1 MNIYMDGDIAYLPS
15 AGGIGI
21 YFSSPATIGAGGS
34 GSSGAATSVQLK
46 KIVNSLDVAPWGE
59 DNQFPQNIVKEIDS
73 SGVAKRAIAFKSAA
87 LLGRGVRLGR
97 LVGYEKDGSEIIE
110 PVQPG
115 AYSEVEDIFEENNN
129 FDRFYTEF
137 FQDFVTFRNC
147 FPEGILSKDG
157 KKLRRWVHQ
166 ESCDCRFKNM
176 DDKGKINTVYLSKMW
191 SPTKDQYVKY
201 KKQIST
207 SETSNNFLDNKYMK
221 SLPAIDMYNPV
232 ESLTDL
238 ASSKKRNFIL
248 PVNFPSAN
256 KTYYQ
261 LAEWD
266 GARLS
271 GWLQIASKVPSMF
284 MALYENAF
292 NLLWHI
298 EIPETYFMKKYGE
311 EKWSAMAADERKK
324 SRNELLNSMN
334 KFLAGTDNAYKAM
347 VTYFDVDKQTKQE
360 LGHVKITPL
369 ERKVNVEKDLMTSAA
384 ANSEILFAFGV
395 DPTLIGAGMPGG
407 AYSGSSGSGSDKRE
421 AWLIFDNLLYSERS
435 LALEPLKLMQR
446 FNKWDK
452 SLRFFFSSIVLN
464 TLDKG
469 TGTTKTLS

>member
-1 MNIYMDGDIAYLPS
+1 MDGDIAYLAQ
-15 AGGIGI
+15 AGGIGVH
-21 YFSSPATIGAGGS
+21 FSTPMLASTGAGGS
-34 GSSGAATSVQLK
+34 GSAGAATSVQLK
-46 KIVNSLDVAPWGE
+46 KIINTLDVAPWGE

-115 AYSEVEDIFEENNN
+115 TYPEVEDTFEENNN

-157 KKLRRWVHQ
+157 KKLKRWVHQ

-176 DDKGKINTVYLSKMW
+176 DDKGKIDTVFLSKMW
-191 SPTKDQYVKY
+191 SATRDQYVKY
-201 KKQIST
+201 KNSIAT
-207 SETSNNFLDNKYMK
+207 SETSSNQLLDNVYMK
-221 SLPAIDMYNPV
+221 SLPAIDMYNPL
-232 ESLTDL
+232 ESLSDL
-238 ASSKKRNFIL
+238 ATTKKRNFIL

-266 GARLS
+266 GARAS

-298 EIPETYFMKKYGE
+298 EIPETYFSKKYGE
-311 EKWSAMAADERKK
+311 EKWAAMSIDDRKK
-324 SRNELLNSMN
+324 ARKELLTSMN
-334 KFLAGTDNAYKAM
+334 TFLSGAENAYMAM

-360 LGHVKITPL
+360 LGHVKISPL

-446 FNKWDK
+446 YNKWDK